1 MTDIFSKDKRRK
13 IMSKIRAKNTKPELI
28 VRKYLFSKGYR
39 LSLIHIYILPAFS
52 NQRVHLFFGKRQRIA
67 HLHKRRGIILEI
79 GYLRTLGIQLFR
91 SIAVSYT
98 HLDVYKRQVYVS
110 IVTVGSFILNV

>member
-39 LSLIHIYILPAFS
+39 YRLNVKSLPGSPDIVLKKSELSFLLMD
-52 NQRVHLFFGKRQRIA
+52 VFGMA
-67 HLHKRRGIILEI
+67 
-79 GYLRTLGIQLFR
+79 
-91 SIAVSYT
+91 T
-98 HLDVYKRQVYVS
+98 HLVTYIKYLKRIQN
-110 IVTVGSFILNV
+110 GGKKK